1 MKTWDELTVTEQV
14 LVRRAVAGTTPR
26 GSAQHVTAVLR
37 WAGSPEVPRR
47 RNASPEEQS
56 ARVPELAAATLRLVA
71 GGWLTLR
78 RALSTAFVQEDG
90 PEVTGAELA
99 QLVVDTATWVWPW
112 DDRSGVP
119 VLSLRATEEG
129 RRRWEARAYAPDA
142 PPTVHQLDLTE
153 VEDRVRV
160 CAMEAS
166 GWLTGPFGILADLPS
181 ELEGEELRAYVT
193 ADLAPL
199 VRFVREG
206 AIEVLHVAEPA
217 AEGTV
222 VPLEELLD
230 AFGDRELRCDD
241 RADWG
246 VGFTCVLT
254 QSLANAL
261 R

>member
-1 MKTWDELTVTEQV
+1 MRTWDELSVTEQV
-14 LVRRAVAGTTPR
+14 LVRRAVADTSPR

-37 WAGSPEVPRR
+37 WAAAPEVPRR
-47 RNASPEEQS
+47 RNASAEEQS
-56 ARVPELAAATLRLVA
+56 QRVPELAAATLRLVA
-71 GGWLTLR
+71 DGWLTLR
-78 RALSTAFVQEDG
+78 RARSTAFVQEDG
-90 PEVTGAELA
+90 PEVTGAELE
-99 QLVVDTATWVWPW
+99 QLVVDTATWVWPS
-112 DDRSGVP
+112 DDRSGGP
-119 VLSLRATEEG
+119 ALSLRATDEG
-129 RRRWEARAYAPDA
+129 RRRWEARAYDPEAQ
-142 PPTVHQLDLTE
+142 PTIRHVDLTE
-153 VEDRVRV
+153 DEERVWV

-181 ELEGEELRAYVT
+181 GLEGEELRAYVA

-199 VRFVREG
+199 VRLVREG

-222 VPLEELLD
+222 VPLEDLLD

-241 RADWG
+241 RDDWG
-246 VGFTCVLT
+246 VGFTCILT